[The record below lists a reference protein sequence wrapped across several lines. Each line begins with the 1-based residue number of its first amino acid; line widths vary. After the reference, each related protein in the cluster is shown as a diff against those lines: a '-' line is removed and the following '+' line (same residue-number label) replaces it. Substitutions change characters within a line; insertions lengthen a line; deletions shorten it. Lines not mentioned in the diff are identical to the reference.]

1 MMQPFQ
7 RLSRSIVIALLA
19 VFSLARPAE
28 AKNLD
33 GRFGFGM
40 NYLGFT
46 QATAVSL
53 RYFHSKLDAI
63 SFQVGFNTETN
74 LYQFGISDSR
84 MVLMEENMNL
94 FLGLGAA
101 IISSPD
107 AAGVAGWGVSFE
119 ALAGGEF
126 FLAGLPNLGLY
137 FHTGIGL
144 KSLRGTSFRSVGGA
158 FANGGIHYYF

>member
-1 MMQPFQ
+1 MQPFQ
-7 RLSRSIVIALLA
+7 KLSGLVVVSLLA
-19 VFSLARPAE
+19 LFAGAAPAE

-53 RYFHSKLDAI
+53 RYFHSNLHA
-63 SFQVGFNTETN
+63 STFLVGFNTETN
-74 LYQFGISDSR
+74 LYQFGVNTSR
-84 MVLMEENMNL
+84 MVIMEENMNL
-94 FLGLGAA
+94 FMGVGAS

-107 AAGVAGWGVSFE
+107 AAGVTGTGLEFE
-119 ALAGGEF
+119 ALVGGEF

-137 FHTGIGL
+137 FHTGIAL
-144 KSLRGTSFRSVGGA
+144 KSLRGTSFRSAGGA